1 MRTNAGNLKKGEYL
15 LHEGKIWQV
24 AKTEFSF
31 QGRGM
36 AVMRTKIKNVESG
49 KNIDVTYK
57 TTESVETADIEVKD
71 MQFLYKDGKNLFFMD
86 TDTYNQIS
94 LPEHVVGSIA
104 QFFKE
109 GKKYYVLLH
118 NNIALNVRP
127 PASVKLKVTATQQG
141 VKGDTVSQAKK
152 QATLETGV
160 SVMVPLFI
168 KQGDMIAI
176 NPETGAYVER
186 VKE

>member
-49 KNIDVTYK
+49 KNVDVTYK
-57 TTESVETADIEVKD
+57 TTESVETADVEVKD

-86 TDTYNQIS
+86 TETYNQIS
-94 LPEHVVGSIA
+94 LPENVVGSIA

-109 GKKYYVLLH
+109 GKKKNFLFF
-118 NNIALNVRP
+118 NNISFYFFSP
-127 PASVKLKVTATQQG
+127 SYLKIHIFF
-141 VKGDTVSQAKK
+141 
-152 QATLETGV
+152 
-160 SVMVPLFI
+160 LFFFFFFFLFFCFFFFFLCRHSFSC
-168 KQGDMIAI
+168 
-176 NPETGAYVER
+176 N
-186 VKE
+186 